1 MGICASCLGKAYTS
15 QVEYRKDIWF
25 APRWMLACFYRKRNE
40 IGDSFPKHPDFK
52 AMKEAWIVSVMMLG
66 MMKHLGRGGW
76 VQLVDQTKEDTPD
89 VRTGFLMNGP
99 GESGRFHFQDVE
111 VVTLTSY
118 STEPIEEFLKRTKLS
133 KKKVYQADTIILC
146 YVDKDLQTK
155 QWTEIQKDLATT
167 NAPYDV
173 YLLGRT
179 DKDKRHY
186 QLARVHPNLDQAVR
200 FDIEEEIKKDYGFKN
215 TLRLGARSMK
225 PSMTTTDEHYRPF

>member
-1 MGICASCLGKAYTS
+1 M
-15 QVEYRKDIWF
+15 EYRKDIWF
-25 APRWMLACFYRKRNE
+25 SPRWVLACFYRRRGELGK
-40 IGDSFPKHPDFK
+40 DFQKHLDFK

-66 MMKHLGRGGW
+66 MMKRLGRGGW
-76 VQLVDQTKEDTPD
+76 VQLVDQRKEATPD

-99 GESGRFHFQDVE
+99 GESGKFRYQDVE
-111 VVTLTSY
+111 VVTLTSH
-118 STEPIEEFLKRTKLS
+118 STEPVEEFLKRTKLS
-133 KKKVYQADTIILC
+133 RKKAYQADTIILC

-155 QWTEIQKDLATT
+155 KWTEIQQDLAAT
-167 NAPYDV
+167 NASYDV

-179 DKDKRHY
+179 DKDKHNY
-186 QLARVHPNLDQAVR
+186 QLARVHPGLDQAVR